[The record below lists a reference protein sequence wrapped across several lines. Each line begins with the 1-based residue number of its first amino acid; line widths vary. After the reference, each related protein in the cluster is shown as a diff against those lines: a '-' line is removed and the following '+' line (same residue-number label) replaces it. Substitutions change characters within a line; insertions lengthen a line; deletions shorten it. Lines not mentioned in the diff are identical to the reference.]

1 MTNPDAPLAGKVAY
15 VTGAARGQGRSHC
28 VRLARA
34 GADIVAIDAC
44 APVAE
49 HNGYPPAQPEDLAET
64 VSLVEGEGRKI
75 VADEVDV
82 RDAAGQQRVIAD
94 ALEQFGRL
102 DIVVANAGLELTG
115 LAALDF
121 TEEQFDRM
129 FSVNT
134 KGAFFTM
141 QAAGRHVADNGRI
154 VYISSS
160 TTGYPNPGYA
170 LHGSSKVAP
179 EYLVRVL
186 AHELGH
192 RGIAVNSIVPTA
204 TGGAGLHTHVEEGA
218 PIQRFMAEFSP
229 MGRMGTPQDVADIAE
244 FFAGDLSAFV
254 SGQTLVVSGCGA
266 A

>member
-1 MTNPDAPLAGKVAY
+1 MTDLTGKVAL
-15 VTGAARGQGRSHC
+15 VTGSARGIGRA
-28 VRLARA
+28 VAERYAAL
-34 GADIVAIDAC
+34 GAD
-44 APVAE
+44 
-49 HNGYPPAQPEDLAET
+49 
-64 VSLVEGEGRKI
+64 LVLNYSS
-75 VADEVDV
+75 
-82 RDAAGQQRVIAD
+82 DAASAAATVAQLQAMGVNAVAVQADVSKVDDIARLFET
-94 ALEQFGRL
+94 ALETFGHL

-141 QAAGRHVADNGRI
+141 QSAGRHVADNGRI
-154 VYISSS
+154 LYISSS

-244 FFAGDLSAFV
+244 FFAGDLSGFV
-254 SGQTLVVSGCGA
+254 SGQSLLVSGGGA